1 MDVSL
6 IISII
11 SAVITAIGALLTIK
25 ASIETR
31 SALDLAEN
39 QNKQAVVQTNELKQ
53 LTGKQNEVTDEIS
66 VITSELN
73 RIEKSLS
80 TRHIGTI
87 KDYLS
92 VVVNEIQG
100 AEKSIS
106 ILCDFPAYGYF
117 MDNESYKA
125 YRLAI
130 LSKIGKGVKVS
141 LMCLDADGRA
151 DSNRKILSIT
161 DESWPN
167 WKHNHSNFNLLH
179 ILGYSN
185 ECISNLSVD
194 DFLKALESVDQEML
208 DVFFKGADIETI
220 NTLLPFDFWVIDDM
234 RAIFVF
240 STYSGDASQYGF
252 ITLDEKLVSGFGH
265 IKDRYHEFKK
275 SLGESRNL

>member
-11 SAVITAIGALLTIK
+11 SALITAIGALLTIK

-31 SALDLAEN
+31 RALALAET
-39 QNKQAVVQTNELKQ
+39 QNEQAVAQTNELKQ
-53 LTGKQNEVTDEIS
+53 LAGKQNEVTDEIS

-87 KDYLS
+87 KEYLP
-92 VVVNEIQG
+92 VVINEIQS
-100 AEKSIS
+100 AEKSIT

-117 MDNESYKA
+117 MDNENYKA

-130 LSKIGKGVKVS
+130 LSKIGRGVKVS

-161 DESWPN
+161 DENWSD
-167 WKHNHSNFNLLH
+167 WKHNQSNLNLLH
-179 ILGYSN
+179 ILGYSS
-185 ECISNLSVD
+185 ECISDLSVN

-220 NTLLPFDFWVIDDM
+220 NTLLPFDFWLIDDM

-240 STYSGDASQYGF
+240 SIYSGNASQYGF

-265 IKDRYHEFKK
+265 IKDRYHQFKK
-275 SLGESRNL
+275 SLSNT